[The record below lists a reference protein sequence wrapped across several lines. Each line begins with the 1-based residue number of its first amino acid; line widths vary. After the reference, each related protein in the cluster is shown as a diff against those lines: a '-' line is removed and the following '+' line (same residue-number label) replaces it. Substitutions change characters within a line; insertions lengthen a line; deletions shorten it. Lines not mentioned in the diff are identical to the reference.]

1 MSRSIVQKYG
11 INRFNNE
18 ASNHNSSLLLLAK
31 PKLPLPYRTYSR
43 TYSIFVD
50 KYNLNQHNRSYN
62 GLFIT
67 LSLFTA
73 FPNVGFIRISI
84 YFLFCWN
91 SQENTK
97 YVKQK
102 IAAVIVQR
110 TEGGPLGPPQS
121 SAQ

>member
-1 MSRSIVQKYG
+1 MDLDCVAKC
-11 INRFNNE
+11 
-18 ASNHNSSLLLLAK
+18 NHKSSLLLIAK

-73 FPNVGFIRISI
+73 FPNVGFIRISTYI
-84 YFLFCWN
+84 FRFVGT
-91 SQENTK
+91 QE
-97 YVKQK
+97 Y
-102 IAAVIVQR
+102 I
-110 TEGGPLGPPQS
+110 
-121 SAQ
+121 